1 MFFSSMF
8 MDPCSLGLGSKN
20 LLWAPRPETTV
31 SSPCFLGA
39 ASFPDSMARGAGPTF
54 QSLALDQV
62 DVVLLRQEAGFA
74 SSHQALQVAVV
85 HIKVQL
91 GAFQHGDSD
100 HAETALC
107 PGQPLRMCTSL
118 GKCWQFPGVIRK
130 PAIS

>member
-1 MFFSSMF
+1 M
-8 MDPCSLGLGSKN
+8 
-20 LLWAPRPETTV
+20 V
-31 SSPCFLGA
+31 
-39 ASFPDSMARGAGPTF
+39 RGAGPTF

-74 SSHQALQVAVV
+74 PSHQALQVAVV

-107 PGQPLRMCTSL
+107 PGHP
-118 GKCWQFPGVIRK
+118 
-130 PAIS
+130 